1 MAFYRISFIHAGL
14 AIVLLLTQVFTV
26 FAAPLEGRAYNDNA
40 VQTTSPNPTTDVTY
54 RNTVLLIVDAYRESH
69 SAVPFVWSNTL
80 ATYALEQANKCQLKH
95 SGGPYGENIYWISSS
110 SLNFTQASQWAV
122 EAWMSEEP
130 QYSPSYPYN
139 ALHYTALV
147 WKNSKR
153 IGCAWTSTTC
163 PASENGGFYF
173 FCEFDPM
180 GNILG
185 EFPQNVS

>member
-1 MAFYRISFIHAGL
+1 MHNALTFILFLGQSLVASSA
-14 AIVLLLTQVFTV
+14 AIDRRT
-26 FAAPLEGRAYNDNA
+26 YNDNA
-40 VQTTSPNPTTDVTY
+40 VQNVSPQPTTDLVY
-54 RNTVLLIVDAYRESH
+54 RETVLSIVDHYRMNH
-69 SAVPFVWSNTL
+69 SAVPLVWSNVL
-80 ATYALEQANKCQLKH
+80 ASFALEQANKCQLKH

-110 SLNFTQASQWAV
+110 SLNFTEATQWAV

-130 QYSPSYPYN
+130 LYSPSNPLN

-147 WKNSKR
+147 WKNSRR
-153 IGCAWTSTTC
+153 IGCAWTNSAC
-163 PASENGGFYF
+163 PASVNGGFYF